1 VREAIE
7 ERRFDDANVYAGRT
21 AKVLNDYA
29 ARLDAARAKIE
40 GKLRGAR
47 CRNPSPPVGEGG
59 RSEATEG

>member
-29 ARLDAARAKIE
+29 ARLDAARATLA
-40 GKLRGAR
+40 GK
-47 CRNPSPPVGEGG
+47 
-59 RSEATEG
+59 